1 MQLTE
6 GKYCL
11 KEKKKGKKKKKKKDF
26 WKKIQ
31 HYEQKE
37 KAKLWWDYLLKT
49 IISC

>member
-11 KEKKKGKKKKKKKDF
+11 KEKRKVKKKKKDF
-26 WKKIQ
+26 WKKI

-37 KAKLWWDYLLKT
+37 KAKLWSVGLPVENND
-49 IISC
+49 IMC